1 MKKNVSVLLVLTMVL
16 AVASAAV
23 AACNIKAGMWVE
35 FKKDSPAFTEAKSS
49 KETNNVVAKGSR
61 AQCDKVC
68 GKYARLI
75 VNRAGNIKRWFKAVD
90 LKQASVETERV
101 IWAKGGK
108 GMSSKTEI
116 SYADKHLKGKYVKV
130 SGHTNLRK
138 SPSLHC
144 ASQGVVE
151 KGKMLKLTGRTG
163 FDDRHCLWFEVCY
176 KGKKLWLSWNNIQKS
191 TYTRSVRYFDKD
203 GKRVPDP
210 LD

>member
-1 MKKNVSVLLVLTMVL
+1 MKKFVSALLVLTMVL

-35 FKKDSPAFTEAKSS
+35 FKKDSPAFTKAKSS

-61 AQCDKVC
+61 AKCDKVC

-75 VNRAGNIKRWFKAVD
+75 VNSASNIKRWFKVAD
-90 LKQASVETERV
+90 LKQASVEMERV

-108 GMSSKTEI
+108 GMSTKRAI
-116 SYADKHLKGKYVKV
+116 SSVDMHLKGKYVKV

-176 KGKKLWLSWNNIQKS
+176 KGKKLWVS
-191 TYTRSVRYFDKD
+191 TNFLKVRSNGYTIRFYDKD
-203 GKRVPDP
+203 GNRVYPTYE
-210 LD
+210 

>member
-1 MKKNVSVLLVLTMVL
+1 MKKFVSALLVLTMVL

-61 AQCDKVC
+61 AKCDKVC

-75 VNRAGNIKRWFKAVD
+75 VNSASNIKRWFKAAD

-116 SYADKHLKGKYVKV
+116 SYVDKHLKGKYVKV

-144 ASQGVVE
+144 KSQAVVE
-151 KGKMLKLTGRTG
+151 KGQLLKLAKHIG
-163 FDDRHCLWFEVCY
+163 FDDRDVIWYEGCY
-176 KGKKLWLSWNNIQKS
+176 KGRKLWLSSNFICRGSNYAFKF
-191 TYTRSVRYFDKD
+191 YDKD
-203 GKRVPDP
+203 GNRVYPKFD
-210 LD
+210 

>member
-1 MKKNVSVLLVLTMVL
+1 MKKFVSVLLVLTMVL

-35 FKKDSPAFTEAKSS
+35 FKKDSPAFTKAKSS

-61 AQCDKVC
+61 AKCDKVC

-75 VNRAGNIKRWFKAVD
+75 VNSASNIKRWFKAAD
-90 LKQASVETERV
+90 LKQASVEMERV

-116 SYADKHLKGKYVKV
+116 SYVDKHLKGKYVKV

-176 KGKKLWLSWNNIQKS
+176 KGKKLWLSMWYIQTKPNDVAIQL
-191 TYTRSVRYFDKD
+191 YDKD
-203 GKRVPDP
+203 GNKVDYN
-210 LD
+210 D

>member
-1 MKKNVSVLLVLTMVL
+1 MVL
-16 AVASAAV
+16 AVATTAV

-61 AQCDKVC
+61 AKCDKVC

-75 VNRAGNIKRWFKAVD
+75 VNSASNIKRWFKAAD
-90 LKQASVETERV
+90 LKQASVEMERV

-176 KGKKLWLSWNNIQKS
+176 KGKKLWLSMWYIQTKPNDVAIQL
-191 TYTRSVRYFDKD
+191 YDKD
-203 GKRVPDP
+203 GNKVDYN
-210 LD
+210 D

>member
-1 MKKNVSVLLVLTMVL
+1 MKKFVSVLLVLTMVL

-35 FKKDSPAFTEAKSS
+35 FKKDSPAFTKAKSS

-61 AQCDKVC
+61 AKCDKVC
-68 GKYARLI
+68 GEYARLI
-75 VNRAGNIKRWFKAVD
+75 VNSASNIKRWFKVAD
-90 LKQASVETERV
+90 LKQASVEMERV

-108 GMSSKTEI
+108 GMSTKTEI
-116 SYADKHLKGKYVKV
+116 SSVDKHLKGKYVKV

-151 KGKMLKLTGRTG
+151 KCKMLKLSGRTG
-163 FDDRHCLWFEVCY
+163 FDDRDCLWFEVCY
-176 KGKKLWLSWNNIQKS
+176 KGKKLWLSMWYIQTKPNDVAIQL
-191 TYTRSVRYFDKD
+191 YDKD
-203 GKRVPDP
+203 GNKVNYD
-210 LD
+210 D

>member
-1 MKKNVSVLLVLTMVL
+1 MKKFVSVLLVLTMVL

-49 KETNNVVAKGSR
+49 KETNNVVAKGSI
-61 AQCDKVC
+61 AKCDKVC

-75 VNRAGNIKRWFKAVD
+75 VNSASNIKRWFKVAD
-90 LKQASVETERV
+90 LKQASMEAERV

-108 GMSSKTEI
+108 GMSTKTEI
-116 SYADKHLKGKYVKV
+116 SSVDKHLKGKYVKV

-151 KGKMLKLTGRTG
+151 KGKMMKLTGRTG

-176 KGKKLWLSWNNIQKS
+176 KGKKLWLSMWYIQTKPNDVAIQL
-191 TYTRSVRYFDKD
+191 YDKD
-203 GKRVPDP
+203 GNKVDYN
-210 LD
+210 D